1 MSTENTVVVNLLY
14 DYQCDEC
21 DFVTNS
27 FGYLSTHRRIRH
39 DNEGVVYRC
48 DICNQTFT
56 FPWAVKGH
64 KEELHSDTNLF
75 YCKHCDHI
83 SNSARNMDRHEKKH
97 LLS

>member
-75 YCKHCDHI
+75 YCKHCD
-83 SNSARNMDRHEKKH
+83 RLFTVE
-97 LLS
+97 